1 VEGSP
6 AALKPTDKTPSPDLL
21 GEYEDRPVQ
30 VLPSRNLASAI
41 PEATGNDYT
50 FYIKND
56 VSPFAFVK
64 VADENL
70 E

>member
-1 VEGSP
+1 
-6 AALKPTDKTPSPDLL
+6 LKPTDKTPSPDFL

-30 VLPSRNLASAI
+30 VMPSRNLVGTI
-41 PEATGNDYT
+41 PEAAANDYT

-56 VSPFAFVK
+56 VSPFAFIQ
-64 VADENL
+64 DEEGYDHL